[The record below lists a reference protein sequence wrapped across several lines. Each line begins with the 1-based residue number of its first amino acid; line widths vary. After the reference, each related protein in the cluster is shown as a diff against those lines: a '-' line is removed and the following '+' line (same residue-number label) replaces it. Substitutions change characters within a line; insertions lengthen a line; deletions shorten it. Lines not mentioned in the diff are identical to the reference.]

1 MNILRLLLLFFV
13 GLFIR
18 RLFRKPA
25 KSQRTQSRQS
35 HSFGSAEKQK
45 RADNNTQALGDIT
58 EQEID
63 DADFEEI
70 P

>member
-1 MNILRLLLLFFV
+1 MNILRLLFLFFV
-13 GLFIR
+13 GLFVR
-18 RLFRKPA
+18 RLFTKSKRKAPKA
-25 KSQRTQSRQS
+25 SQGTG
-35 HSFGSAEKQK
+35 SFSSNG
-45 RADNNTQALGDIT
+45 NNSSTNNPESLRDIT

>member
-1 MNILRLLLLFFV
+1 MNILRLLFLFFV
-13 GLFIR
+13 GLFVR
-18 RLFRKPA
+18 RLFKRPSKNGPKTSGKA
-25 KSQRTQSRQS
+25 S
-35 HSFGSAEKQK
+35 SFGSGPEKPGSTKNAESL
-45 RADNNTQALGDIT
+45 RDIT

>member
-1 MNILRLLLLFFV
+1 MNILRLLFLFFV
-13 GLFIR
+13 GLFVR
-18 RLFRKPA
+18 KLFSKSSRSSKDESGKSSSFTHAGDKNSSPQKPD
-25 KSQRTQSRQS
+25 
-35 HSFGSAEKQK
+35 SA
-45 RADNNTQALGDIT
+45 IT